1 MVVRG
6 NSIGRVQH
14 FLAFQVISLAKVRVC
29 KSMRVARL
37 VRRLVNF
44 PKWFSEECPHE
55 DSDFVLKGRIQ
66 EEGHEVGRDRFINS
80 SA

>member
-1 MVVRG
+1 
-6 NSIGRVQH
+6 
-14 FLAFQVISLAKVRVC
+14 
-29 KSMRVARL
+29 MRVARL
-37 VRRLVNF
+37 VRRLVYF

-66 EEGHEVGRDRFINS
+66 EEGHEAGRDTFINS